1 MQDVNVRNSGEI
13 IQLGRRGEN
22 LARRIL
28 FDLTNWQALYGDGT
42 VELIYQRP
50 GEDTVYPVAITREDN
65 WAVWEITATETALP
79 GVGHCELRYYVGETL
94 AKSAIWMTKVSQS
107 MEGDLVQPPEP
118 GKGWLDQVVQVGAE
132 AKASADGAAKSAKD
146 AADSA
151 TAAKNAQ
158 SEAETARDRAEAATV
173 HQPIPHAETGTW
185 WIWDQSAGVYMD
197 SGHPSTGPAGNPG
210 PRGEKGGPGEKG
222 DPGERGEPGEKG
234 SPGDPGE
241 QGPPGPPGPQG
252 PAGESYDDTEIKEG
266 LSQLKGEIANLP
278 RGYDWANRELFDR
291 RDLVDPGNI
300 NKIVTIDGVEYY
312 RYHASG
318 NNFEWY
324 NPFPV
329 VGSVTI
335 TFRLVA
341 QYGDYSTRM
350 IAHYEDGTYDNIWPT
365 MGSIGTFT
373 TPANKALIK
382 IVGNW
387 DAENWILMDLSAMSI
402 VANFNPGLLPAGETV
417 CGGVLADP
425 ATENDTVLV
434 RLSGDGKLYTSGIV
448 PPASAAV
455 GQTIRVSAVDEN
467 GKPTEWEAADATG
480 EELLCDYTVSRNPVI
495 QPTAFD
501 ANTGIFTCVGH
512 GMTYDTGVILIMNN
526 DSPFDRTKVP
536 KKSMSATLHPE
547 SEDEFTVKNWDF
559 SSADNLDS
567 IDVSVFHYED
577 SKHLEVNIPF
587 HDIKKLRIQLVGK
600 VVCTSWLWLRCNLT
614 SQPIIEKANTGSFVA
629 WERPGYGFGEADGIF
644 YFSSEI
650 EIGDREIVSTRDIY
664 RCDSNGNN
672 VQFQTL
678 VGRYKPVNNP
688 QYVSIGFGYS
698 GHQEQGIANGARLTI
713 HKIS

>member
-1 MQDVNVRNSGEI
+1 MIVNAKTSSI
-13 IQLGRRGEN
+13 LSLGRTGEN
-22 LARRIL
+22 QARSIR
-28 FDLTNWQALYGDGT
+28 FDISHWVRDFGPGV
-42 VELIYQRP
+42 VELVHQRSGDP
-50 GEDTVYPVAITREDN
+50 YPYPVVVSQDGNEVTWN
-65 WAVWEITATETALP
+65 ITATDTARP
-79 GVGHCELRYYVGETL
+79 GGGHCELRYYAGETL
-94 AKSAIWMTKVSQS
+94 AKSETWMTKVFPALGPAA
-107 MEGDLVQPPEP
+107 ETPPEP

-158 SEAETARDRAEAATV
+158 SEAENARDRAEAATV

-197 SGHPSTGPAGNPG
+197 SGLPSTGPAG
-210 PRGEKGGPGEKG
+210 
-222 DPGERGEPGEKG
+222 EPGRDGLDGQPGKDGRDG
-234 SPGDPGE
+234 SPGEIGPVGP
-241 QGPPGPPGPQG
+241 QGPPGQDAEP
-252 PAGESYDDTEIKEG
+252 YDDTEIKEG

-291 RDLVDPGNI
+291 RDLVDPGNR
-300 NKIVTIDGVEYY
+300 NKIITIDGVEYY
-312 RYHASG
+312 RYHASD
-318 NNFEWY
+318 NSFEWY

-350 IAHYEDGTYDNIWPT
+350 IAHYEDGTYDYIWPT

-480 EELLCDYTVSRNPVI
+480 EELLCDYTVSKNHVI

-512 GMTYDTGVILIMNN
+512 GMTSDTGVILIMNN
-526 DSPFDRTKVP
+526 DSPFDGTKVP

-567 IDVSVFHYED
+567 IDVSAFHYED
-577 SKHLEVNIPF
+577 SKGWEVNIPF

-600 VVCTSWLWLRCNLT
+600 VVCTSWLWLKCNLT

-629 WERPGYGFGEADGIF
+629 WERPGYAFGEADGIF

-688 QYVSIGFGYS
+688 QYVTIDFSYS